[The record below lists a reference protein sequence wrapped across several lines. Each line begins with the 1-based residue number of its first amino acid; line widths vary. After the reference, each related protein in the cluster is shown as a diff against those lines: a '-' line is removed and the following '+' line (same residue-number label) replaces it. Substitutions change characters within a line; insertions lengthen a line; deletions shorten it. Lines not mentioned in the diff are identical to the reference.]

1 MAKTKDLLVT
11 TKELAKRM
19 PHKLNVRLKRLEK
32 DNLKLRQI
40 VAENMKVRVMRKPA
54 R

>member
-1 MAKTKDLLVT
+1 MAKTKDLYVT

-40 VAENMKVRVMRKPA
+40 VADLKVRVMRKPA